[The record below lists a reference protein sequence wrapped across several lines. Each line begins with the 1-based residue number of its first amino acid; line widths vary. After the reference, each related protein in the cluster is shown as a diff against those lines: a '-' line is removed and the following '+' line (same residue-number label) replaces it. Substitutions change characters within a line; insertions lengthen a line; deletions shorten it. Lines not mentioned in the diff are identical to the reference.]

1 MKSPV
6 TKYDEALLA
15 DAQRLLDAMEAQREA
30 YAALQS
36 YGFDDAALQRGRFVV
51 RETERAFEWEKAGKA
66 WNYISPTSERR
77 VREARYWYKDARRR
91 YRQECFRAAEA
102 AMRSRSGIGA
112 VLAATGQAMRSLSLL
127 AFLRQR
133 RDFKK
138 ELLLARGERP
148 SDSPLPKDTVL
159 AELSGWYDRWSL
171 AARQALRETPELLL
185 SMGLTPGRLPR
196 RVRNKHDRF
205 VRSSVMRRDDA
216 GPKAGG

>member
-6 TKYDEALLA
+6 TKFDEALLA
-15 DAQRLLDAMEAQREA
+15 EAQRLLDAVHAQPHVH
-30 YAALQS
+30 AALQS
-36 YGFDDAALQRGRFVV
+36 YGFDDAALKRGRFLV

-66 WNYISPTSERR
+66 WNYISPTPERR
-77 VREARYWYKDARRR
+77 VKEARYWYQDARRR

-102 AMRSRSGIGA
+102 VLRSRSGIGA
-112 VLAATGQAMRSLSLL
+112 ALAATGQAMRSLSLG

-148 SDSPLPKDTVL
+148 SDSPLPKDTIL

-171 AARQALRETPELLL
+171 AARQALRDSPEVLL

-205 VRSSVMRRDDA
+205 VRTSVLRRDDS
-216 GPKAGG
+216 GPKADG